1 MSFIDTYQLATGG
14 QNFVD
19 TFTLASNGILIDIQ
33 VTPIPPIPPRPGG
46 GSSTYGLP
54 SDKKKEKDKKKIT
67 VTVTMPDGIKYTESV
82 VVEDKPNL
90 TAKDVQVEV
99 LPTNDR
105 PKIKISF

>member
-1 MSFIDTYQLATGG
+1 MSLIDTYQLATGG

-33 VTPIPPIPPRPGG
+33 VTPIPPRPGG
-46 GSSTYGLP
+46 GGSTYGLP
-54 SDKKKEKDKKKIT
+54 SDKKKKKRKKIT
-67 VTVTMPDGIKYTESV
+67 VTVTMPDGGKYTESMI
-82 VVEDKPNL
+82 VEDKPNL
-90 TAKDVQVEV
+90 TAKDIQVEV

>member
-1 MSFIDTYQLATGG
+1 MSLIDTYQLATGG

-33 VTPIPPIPPRPGG
+33 VTPVPPIPPGPPGFG
-46 GSSTYGLP
+46 GFGTVEP
-54 SDKKKEKDKKKIT
+54 KKDKKKIT
-67 VTVTMPDGIKYTESV
+67 VAVTMPDGMRYTESV